1 MRIAAVLLL
10 LLPAVQAEAQ
20 ESLETKL
27 VITQE
32 GRETGREEFTLRQGR
47 GRGAPGSTLTA
58 I

>member
-32 GRETGREEFTLRQGR
+32 GRETGREEFTSGR
-47 GRGAPGSTLTA
+47 DAGGALPA
-58 I
+58 RH